1 MPVFAFLYRP
11 TRPLDATELND
22 RTQRIR
28 AWVLARREAG
38 QVLSV
43 SVFDKAGSV
52 LSHDGDAAEP
62 EASSL
67 AGCTLVSAAD
77 LPAALALARDFPG
90 RQFGTDIEV
99 RPVVTFLPP
108 PAQAAQQA

>member
-11 TRPLDATELND
+11 TRALNADELNE

-28 AWVLARREAG
+28 DWVLARREAG
-38 QVLSV
+38 QVLVV
-43 SVFDKAGSV
+43 SVFDKSGS
-52 LSHDGDAAEP
+52 LLRHDGDDAEH

-67 AGCTLVSAAD
+67 AGCTLVQAAD

-90 RQFGTDIEV
+90 RRFGTDIEV
-99 RPVVTFLPP
+99 RPVSTFLPP
-108 PAQAAQQA
+108 AVAAAQ